1 MTPAWPRN
9 RPSERNCRALGALF
23 GGAVSKDIVSRVWR
37 KVKSD
42 WQAWN
47 ARSLVEE
54 PIVRLNLDGFHSCPS
69 SKPIPVETVL
79 SWWQPSLEVK

>member
-9 RPSERNCRALGALF
+9 RPSERICRAPGALF

-37 KVKSD
+37 KVNSD

-47 ARSLVEE
+47 ARSLAEK
-54 PIVRLNLDGFHSCPS
+54 PIVRLILDGFHSRPS
-69 SKPIPVETVL
+69 FKSIPVETML